1 MIFTNLFKISDF
13 EPVDLNERFV
23 VNLYNRCL
31 PTSTTTDYE
40 PSTLIAKP
48 NYFNVVDRLQFDKHK
63 LKKEKKTIMYLMGQL
78 RDVHKHKYLVLDH
91 SILKYD
97 GTQWTQNRDAELA
110 LLHLCKACDLI
121 EPFDVGK
128 RWLMSYYHK
137 DIIPTLTPEDKNFK
151 SWYKKQFG

>member
-63 LKKEKKTIMYLMGQL
+63 LKKEKKTRKKFKKLNFNLI
-78 RDVHKHKYLVLDH
+78 
-91 SILKYD
+91 IL
-97 GTQWTQNRDAELA
+97 TSSN
-110 LLHLCKACDLI
+110 
-121 EPFDVGK
+121 
-128 RWLMSYYHK
+128 S
-137 DIIPTLTPEDKNFK
+137 
-151 SWYKKQFG
+151 